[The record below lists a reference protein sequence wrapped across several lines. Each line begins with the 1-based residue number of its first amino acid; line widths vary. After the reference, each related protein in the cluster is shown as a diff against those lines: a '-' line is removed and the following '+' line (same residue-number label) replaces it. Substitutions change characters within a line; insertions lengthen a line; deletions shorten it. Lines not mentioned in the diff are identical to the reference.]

1 MIQNLLKRYLAVAL
15 SFAGSAILL
24 FSCGA
29 KNTTSSQPTNLE
41 NLMTEYSENLTIV
54 MSENGQKSY
63 HFITPL
69 MEGYSMA
76 REPYKEFRK
85 GIKIITYE
93 GDTTAVESA
102 TLTANYAIFYETRKL
117 WEAKGDVVV
126 IQNGGRRLYTS
137 QLFWNQATHRIYSNV
152 DSRVVDGDE
161 LYDCEGF
168 ESDEEMKDWHYRKL
182 KGVTYFTEPEPK
194 SEADSLSDAN
204 AEAVKSPEPEAKPK
218 TSSSSK
224 AVSRPKSTSKTK
236 VRKKPE
242 TSGDFAVPAKPLAD
256 VNLKE
261 NGAAQ
266 KMDSLRK
273 NRLPSAKNGGGEI
286 LSIDLDEKN
295 SSSQNKKM
303 INK

>member
-1 MIQNLLKRYLAVAL
+1 MRPDLLKRYLAVAL

-69 MEGYSMA
+69 MEGYSLA

-168 ESDEEMKDWHYRKL
+168 ESDEEMNDWHYRKI

-194 SEADSLSDAN
+194 SETDSLSDAD
-204 AEAVKSPEPEAKPK
+204 AEMAKKPEPEANPRTTVKPATTSKPK
-218 TSSSSK
+218 TVSK
-224 AVSRPKSTSKTK
+224 PKVAAKPKT
-236 VRKKPE
+236 
-242 TSGDFAVPAKPLAD
+242 PAKPVKPLVEANSQAEGAPLA
-256 VNLKE
+256 K
-261 NGAAQ
+261 
-266 KMDSLRK
+266 DSLRK
-273 NRLPSAKNGGGEI
+273 AKLPAAKNAGKEL
-286 LSIDLDEKN
+286 LSIGLEEEA
-295 SSSQNKKM
+295 SGTLKK
-303 INK
+303 

>member
-1 MIQNLLKRYLAVAL
+1 MRPDLLKRYLAVAL

-168 ESDEEMKDWHYRKL
+168 ESDEEMNDWHYRKI

-194 SEADSLSDAN
+194 SEADSLSDAD
-204 AEAVKSPEPEAKPK
+204 AETAKKPEPEAKPRTTVK
-218 TSSSSK
+218 PQT
-224 AVSRPKSTSKTK
+224 TSKPKTVSKPK
-236 VRKKPE
+236 VAAKPK
-242 TSGDFAVPAKPLAD
+242 TPAKPVKPLVEANSQAEGAPLA
-256 VNLKE
+256 K
-261 NGAAQ
+261 
-266 KMDSLRK
+266 DSLRK
-273 NRLPSAKNGGGEI
+273 TRLPAAKNAGKEL
-286 LSIDLDEKN
+286 LSIGLEDEA
-295 SSSQNKKM
+295 SGALKK
-303 INK
+303 

>member
-1 MIQNLLKRYLAVAL
+1 MRPNLLKRYLAVAL

-168 ESDEEMKDWHYRKL
+168 ESDEEMNDWHYRKI

-194 SEADSLSDAN
+194 ADSLSDAD
-204 AEAVKSPEPEAKPK
+204 AETAKKPEPEAKPRTMVK
-218 TSSSSK
+218 PAT
-224 AVSRPKSTSKTK
+224 TSKPKTVSKPK
-236 VRKKPE
+236 VAAKPK
-242 TSGDFAVPAKPLAD
+242 TPAKPVKPLVEANSQAEGAPLA
-256 VNLKE
+256 K
-261 NGAAQ
+261 
-266 KMDSLRK
+266 DSLRK
-273 NRLPSAKNGGGEI
+273 AKLPAAKNAGKEL
-286 LSIDLDEKN
+286 LSIGLEDEA
-295 SSSQNKKM
+295 SGALKK
-303 INK
+303 

>member
-1 MIQNLLKRYLAVAL
+1 
-15 SFAGSAILL
+15 
-24 FSCGA
+24 
-29 KNTTSSQPTNLE
+29 
-41 NLMTEYSENLTIV
+41 

-224 AVSRPKSTSKTK
+224 AVSKPKSTSKTK
-236 VRKKPE
+236 VKKKPE

>member
-1 MIQNLLKRYLAVAL
+1 MTINLLKRYLAVAL

-24 FSCGA
+24 FSCEA
-29 KNTTSSQPTNLE
+29 KIPTASQPTNLE
-41 NLMTEYSENLTIV
+41 NLMTEYSENLSMI

-63 HFITPL
+63 HFTTPL
-69 MEGYSMA
+69 MEGYSLA

-126 IQNGGRRLYTS
+126 IQHGGRRLYTS

-152 DSRVVDGDE
+152 DSRVIDGDE

-168 ESDEEMKDWHYRKL
+168 ESDEEMNDWHYRKI

-194 SEADSLSDAN
+194 SDADSLSVDKPDA
-204 AEAVKSPEPEAKPK
+204 SDEPKPK
-218 TSSSSK
+218 AEPKPKKEENPKPRAEEKPASKPASKPMIKSKLNTQTRIESSANTGAKIAEMGEGEIST
-224 AVSRPKSTSKTK
+224 PK
-236 VRKKPE
+236 V
-242 TSGDFAVPAKPLAD
+242 A
-256 VNLKE
+256 
-261 NGAAQ
+261 GAAEGRIGSQ
-266 KMDSLRK
+266 KMSLSETTK
-273 NRLPSAKNGGGEI
+273 SEVTK
-286 LSIDLDEKN
+286 
-295 SSSQNKKM
+295 
-303 INK
+303 

>member
-1 MIQNLLKRYLAVAL
+1 MRPNLLKRYLAVAL

-69 MEGYSMA
+69 MEGYSLA

-168 ESDEEMKDWHYRKL
+168 ESDEEMNDWHYRKI

-194 SEADSLSDAN
+194 SEADSLSDAD
-204 AEAVKSPEPEAKPK
+204 AETAKKPEPEAKPRTEAK
-218 TSSSSK
+218 PTT
-224 AVSRPKSTSKTK
+224 TSKPKTESKPK
-236 VRKKPE
+236 VAAKPK
-242 TSGDFAVPAKPLAD
+242 TPAKPVKPLVEANSQAEGAPLA
-256 VNLKE
+256 K
-261 NGAAQ
+261 
-266 KMDSLRK
+266 DSLRK
-273 NRLPSAKNGGGEI
+273 VKLPAAKNAGKEL
-286 LSIDLDEKN
+286 LSIGLEDEA
-295 SSSQNKKM
+295 SGALKK
-303 INK
+303 

>member
-1 MIQNLLKRYLAVAL
+1 MRPNLLKRYLAVAL

-168 ESDEEMKDWHYRKL
+168 ESDEEMNDWHYRKI

-194 SEADSLSDAN
+194 SEADSLSDAD
-204 AEAVKSPEPEAKPK
+204 AETAKKPEPEAIPRTKAKPATTSKPKAVSKPKVAAKPK
-218 TSSSSK
+218 T
-224 AVSRPKSTSKTK
+224 
-236 VRKKPE
+236 
-242 TSGDFAVPAKPLAD
+242 PAKPVKPLVEANSQAEGAPLA
-256 VNLKE
+256 K
-261 NGAAQ
+261 
-266 KMDSLRK
+266 DSLRK
-273 NRLPSAKNGGGEI
+273 TRLPAAKNAGKEV
-286 LSIDLDEKN
+286 LSIGLEDEA
-295 SSSQNKKM
+295 SGALKK
-303 INK
+303 

>member
-1 MIQNLLKRYLAVAL
+1 MRPNLLKRYLAVAL

-168 ESDEEMKDWHYRKL
+168 ESDEEMNDWHYRKI

-194 SEADSLSDAN
+194 SEADSLSDAD
-204 AEAVKSPEPEAKPK
+204 AETAKKPEPEANPRTTVKPQTTSKPK
-218 TSSSSK
+218 TVSK
-224 AVSRPKSTSKTK
+224 PKVAAKPKT
-236 VRKKPE
+236 
-242 TSGDFAVPAKPLAD
+242 PAKPVKPLVEANSQAEGAPLA
-256 VNLKE
+256 K
-261 NGAAQ
+261 
-266 KMDSLRK
+266 DSLRK
-273 NRLPSAKNGGGEI
+273 TRLPAAKNAGKEL
-286 LSIDLDEKN
+286 LSIGLEDEA
-295 SSSQNKKM
+295 SGALKK
-303 INK
+303 